1 MRYQESLKGRNRVWS
16 MLSLGVVGLLLSA
29 ISGSENPVFAQTG
42 ATNIAIGTTVQQ
54 PSVKRLGINLGGQTF
69 YDSAQIL
76 RNVTFNNPGFEAEQ
90 WQSVLT
96 CTAVSGNTCTDGNG
110 WSQWPANFLQGGAF
124 NFIYGKANGQAGTLV
139 SMTKP
144 SGNGGAGAWYNFGS
158 VTPAV
163 GDIFVIKKA
172 FPGAPDAGWWPS
184 VVGGA
189 TTYAE
194 TTDLS
199 PNTPGQQALVMD
211 ASGGGRAYEYSYF
224 DSTAGHSFLQM
235 NGTYTI
241 SFRAKAVEGSSQ
253 LYVNVGRFTTA
264 HGTTSNFSQTIQL
277 TNQWQDYSYTF
288 NADEDG
294 TYIGT
299 AYLSFEVSAG
309 KIYLDDAALTESA
322 APSNPTPF
330 RNAVVER
337 LRSLNP
343 GVLRYMDSGTD
354 FGTSID
360 NQIAVPY
367 ARQRAGFGQGSSVEN
382 AIPMGL
388 VEFLQLCQAVNAEP
402 WFTMP
407 MGMSPTEMQ
416 NLIQFLGGSSSTPYG
431 AKRAALGQ
439 AAPWTTVFPSIHL
452 ELGDEAWNTAF
463 SGDTIDSPYAY
474 GARIATIY
482 GAARSVSGYDPTKFD
497 LIMNGWADVPWWN
510 QVAMNNANNTYDTI
524 DVAPYTFDTF
534 TDYSS
539 NEAIF
544 GSMLAQPEAE
554 DSRSSGMM
562 YKQAQAVSGQGGGL
576 TGKPANL
583 AVYEVNLSTTAG
595 TAPQSVLNQVVP
607 SLGAGLSVAE
617 HMLLMMR
624 DDNVALQTL
633 FCLPEYTN
641 GFNNSN
647 GSDESVPLWGT
658 VIDMGGATNLS
669 RPQFLAEQL
678 ANTAIGGTML
688 ATVQTGTNPTWNEN
702 SKNDPG
708 HPIVIN
714 GAHYLQSF
722 AFTNGTSNSLIVFNL
737 SRTASLPVTFSGLN
751 APTGTVQQGLLTA
764 SAITANNEST
774 SQVALAN
781 STIQNF
787 NPSAVTT
794 LPPYSMTVYQ
804 WSTAGGTQPTQPIAT
819 TTTLAATPTSVT
831 AGQPVAMTATVVQ
844 SSGTTVPSGTVVLAD
859 NGVTIGTATLSNGQ
873 LSLNTTTLAVGSHAL
888 TASYE
893 GSPTFAAS
901 VSQATTVTVVPAPLV
916 PTSTAVIAPT
926 QVVAGQATSLAAT
939 VTTATGT
946 TPTGSTTFYVGSTN
960 LGAVA
965 LNSGKATLAIPAVNM
980 PAGTYSVIANY
991 SGSAT
996 DSPSTSTSA
1005 TLVVAAASTTTTVSA
1020 PSQVTAGQSAT
1031 FTATVAAASGATPTG
1046 TVSFS
1051 AGSTILGTGT
1061 LSASKASLT
1070 LPSINLTAGTYPV
1083 TASYAA
1089 TAADSASTSTAV
1101 NMTVASAVVGTTT
1114 TVTAPAQV
1122 TDGNSAT
1129 FTATVA
1135 AASGATPT
1143 GTVSFSAGSTVLGT
1157 GTLSAGKA
1165 TLILPSIN
1173 LTPGTYPVTASYAA
1187 TAADSA
1193 STSTAVNMTVA
1204 SAVVGTTTTVTAP
1217 AQVTDGNSATFTAT
1231 VAAASGAT
1239 PTGTVSFSA
1248 GSTVLGTGTLSA
1260 GKATLTLP
1268 SINLTAGTYPVTA
1281 SYAGTTTNSA
1291 STSAAVN
1298 MTVAGAVV
1306 GTTTTVTAP
1315 AQVTAGQSATF
1326 TATVAAAS
1334 GATPTGTVS
1343 FSAGSTVL
1351 GTGTLSAG
1359 KATLTLP
1366 SINLTAG
1373 TYPVMASYAGTT
1385 TNSASTSP
1393 AVNMTVASAVVGTT
1407 TTVTAPAQ
1415 VTDGN
1420 SATFTATVAAASG
1433 ATPTGT
1439 VSFSAGSTVL
1449 GTGTL
1454 SSGKATLTLPSIT
1467 LTAGTYPVTA
1477 SYAGTTTNSASTS
1490 AAVNMK
1496 VSTAAVATT
1505 TTMTVS
1511 STNLTIGQTVNAT
1524 IKVSAAS
1531 GATPTGTVDIYLGS
1545 TLIDT
1550 TTLSNGTATFTTTV
1564 AGPVGTFTAY
1574 AAYKGTSTDL
1584 ASHSTMTTITISA
1597 AAAATTTT
1605 LTSSSTQATQGNP
1618 VTLSAAVVPQGKGAT
1633 VGGAVTFY
1641 LGSTSLGSAQLV
1653 NGTAAL
1659 TFNAQFAPGQYQL
1672 SAAYQGNATDLAS
1685 KSNTVPLT
1693 LTQSVAATVT
1703 QLSSASTQLTTG
1715 QTTLLTSTVTAHN
1728 GATPTGSVNFFLG
1741 TTQLGTSALNNGV
1754 ASFTLNASMAAGTYQ
1769 LTAVYAGST
1778 QDSTSSSA
1786 PLSITIAPS
1795 VVATTTSLTISASE
1809 VAPGQPFTLSAVVA
1823 QRTGTVVPQGTV
1835 TFYLG
1840 QTALGSATLSS
1851 GKASF
1856 AVTNSFASGAYQLT
1870 AVYAGST
1877 SGNQQ
1882 DSAST
1887 SAPIPL
1893 AVSNS
1898 LVATS
1903 TVLVASAPQITAG
1916 QGFSLTAAVSPQS
1929 GSVTPQG
1936 TVSFYLGQTR
1946 LGNAS
1951 LVGGKATITI
1961 AGTQTIVAGSY
1972 PLSAVYM
1979 GSATNGGSSSTPIA
1993 LTIASNIAATT
2004 TALVASSPNVTEN
2017 QAFSLSAVV
2026 TAAAGGATPQGLVS
2040 FYLGQT
2046 EIGTATLISGKA
2058 FMTASNSFAP
2068 GTYALTAVYAGNGQ
2082 DSGSTSLPLTLTI
2095 AAPSIAGPTAT
2106 TTLLT
2111 AAASQISQGQT
2122 FSLTATVEP
2131 RTGSITPQG
2140 TVNFFLGQTQIGS
2153 VALTDGSAT
2162 LAAAASFAPGTY
2174 PMTAIYAGNMQD
2186 SGSTSSTVTLTI
2198 ASTDVPTPPVAPALA
2213 TAIALTV
2220 NPQQPVAGQSMAFQ
2234 LQVSAVGSTTPVN
2247 GSAVLYLGQTSL
2259 GNIVITGGVGMVT
2272 MQAPQAGTYSVSA
2285 VFSQQGDYLTSQT
2298 QPVTFSVEAPA
2309 AVQPV
2314 APPAPPASSGT
2325 FTLGLSSS
2333 EVTIGRAQS
2342 ASLQVMIASVQGYTG
2357 TVQLSCA
2364 GLPDGIACNFSPANL
2379 AVNAGNAASTLSLSA
2394 PTNIA
2399 CNSPMVTNVA
2409 QCMLLPWDILGIVG
2423 FISGRKRLR
2432 GHWSLFAMLCLA
2444 LLGSTVWMTGCGLT
2458 VNTVTRPYQVQVT
2471 AVGTNQVSQTTT
2483 LTLNVTQPAAQF

>member
-288 NADEDG
+288 TADEDG

-482 GAARSVSGYDPTKFD
+482 GAARSASGYDPTKFD

-702 SKNDPG
+702 SQNDPG
-708 HPIVIN
+708 HPIVIT

-831 AGQPVAMTATVVQ
+831 AGQSVAMTATVVQ
-844 SSGTTVPSGTVVLAD
+844 SSGTTMPSGTVVLAD
-859 NGVTIGTATLSNGQ
+859 NGVTIGRATLNNGQ
-873 LSLNTTTLAVGSHAL
+873 LSLNTTTLAVGPHAL

-901 VSQATTVTVVPAPLV
+901 VSQATTVTVAPTPLV

-1051 AGSTILGTGT
+1051 AGSTVLGTGT
-1061 LSASKASLT
+1061 LSAGKATLT

-1089 TAADSASTSTAV
+1089 TAADSASTSAAV
-1101 NMTVASAVVGTTT
+1101 NMTVAGAVVATTTTVTAPAQVTDGNSATFTATVAAASGATPTGTVSFSAGSTVLGTGTLSAGKASLTLPSINLTASTYPVTASYAGTTTNSASTSAAVNMTVAGAVVGTTTTVTAPAQVTDGNSATFTATVAAASGATPTGTVSFSAGSTVLGTGTLSSGKASLTLPSINLTAGTYPVTASYAGTTTNSASTSAAVNMTVAGAVVGTTT

-1157 GTLSAGKA
+1157 GTLSA
-1165 TLILPSIN
+1165 
-1173 LTPGTYPVTASYAA
+1173 
-1187 TAADSA
+1187 
-1193 STSTAVNMTVA
+1193 
-1204 SAVVGTTTTVTAP
+1204 
-1217 AQVTDGNSATFTAT
+1217 
-1231 VAAASGAT
+1231 
-1239 PTGTVSFSA
+1239 
-1248 GSTVLGTGTLSA
+1248 
-1260 GKATLTLP
+1260 
-1268 SINLTAGTYPVTA
+1268 
-1281 SYAGTTTNSA
+1281 
-1291 STSAAVN
+1291 
-1298 MTVAGAVV
+1298 
-1306 GTTTTVTAP
+1306 
-1315 AQVTAGQSATF
+1315 
-1326 TATVAAAS
+1326 
-1334 GATPTGTVS
+1334 
-1343 FSAGSTVL
+1343 
-1351 GTGTLSAG
+1351 
-1359 KATLTLP
+1359 
-1366 SINLTAG
+1366 
-1373 TYPVMASYAGTT
+1373 
-1385 TNSASTSP
+1385 
-1393 AVNMTVASAVVGTT
+1393 
-1407 TTVTAPAQ
+1407 
-1415 VTDGN
+1415 
-1420 SATFTATVAAASG
+1420 
-1433 ATPTGT
+1433 
-1439 VSFSAGSTVL
+1439 
-1449 GTGTL
+1449 
-1454 SSGKATLTLPSIT
+1454 GKATLTLPSIT

-1531 GATPTGTVDIYLGS
+1531 GATPTGTVNIYLGS

-1584 ASHSTMTTITISA
+1584 ASHSSITTITISA

-1633 VGGAVTFY
+1633 VSGAVTFY

-1715 QTTLLTSTVTAHN
+1715 QTTLLTSTVTAHS
-1728 GATPTGSVNFFLG
+1728 GATPTGSVNYFLG
-1741 TTQLGTSALNNGV
+1741 TTQLGTSSLNNGV

-1769 LTAVYAGST
+1769 VTAVYAGST

-1823 QRTGTVVPQGTV
+1823 PRTGTAVPQGAV

-1893 AVSNS
+1893 TVSNS

-1951 LVGGKATITI
+1951 LAGGKATITV
-1961 AGTQTIVAGSY
+1961 AGTQTTVAGSY

-2004 TALVASSPNVTEN
+2004 TALVASSSNVTEN

-2068 GTYALTAVYAGNGQ
+2068 GTYALTAVYAGNSQ
-2082 DSGSTSLPLTLTI
+2082 DSGSTSLPKTLTV

-2162 LAAAASFAPGTY
+2162 LAAAGSFAPGTY
-2174 PMTAIYAGNMQD
+2174 PMTAIYAGNTQD

-2259 GNIVITGGVGMVT
+2259 GNIAITGGVGMVT

-2314 APPAPPASSGT
+2314 APPPPPASSGT

-2342 ASLQVMIASVQGYTG
+2342 ASLQVMIAPVQGYTG

-2399 CNSPMVTNVA
+2399 DKSPILTNVA

-2458 VNTVTRPYQVQVT
+2458 VNTVTRPYQVQVI
-2471 AVGTNQVSQTTT
+2471 AVGTNQVSQTTA